1 MNATVEV
8 YKSNALIEAS
18 YRLTPSEQ
26 GIILS
31 CISQIRKDEKVTDQT
46 MYSISVSDY
55 VALTGA
61 DPFSAYRDI
70 KAAAIRLRG
79 REVRIYSPPNEKAGG
94 RRKKS
99 ALVTGWVQSVSYQ
112 DEEGRVELRFNH
124 DMLPYLTNLSKNFTK
139 YSFKHVAKMSSSF
152 GIRLYELLVQ
162 WIGQGKEEKEV
173 SIEWLKKTFQL
184 EDKYK
189 AIKDFKKYVLEPAV
203 LDIKKHSDIR
213 VDWVQRKTGR
223 AVTHFTFKFNLKEKK
238 IKRKNTELT
247 YQGIKKSV
255 IDQKA
260 KPGESYEQAA
270 LRISR
275 ANAKEPA

>member
-1 MNATVEV
+1 
-8 YKSNALIEAS
+8 
-18 YRLTPSEQ
+18 
-26 GIILS
+26 
-31 CISQIRKDEKVTDQT
+31 
-46 MYSISVSDY
+46 
-55 VALTGA
+55 
-61 DPFSAYRDI
+61 
-70 KAAAIRLRG
+70 
-79 REVRIYSPPNEKAGG
+79 
-94 RRKKS
+94 
-99 ALVTGWVQSVSYQ
+99 
-112 DEEGRVELRFNH
+112 
-124 DMLPYLTNLSKNFTK
+124 
-139 YSFKHVAKMSSSF
+139 
-152 GIRLYELLVQ
+152 
-162 WIGQGKEEKEV
+162 
-173 SIEWLKKTFQL
+173 LKKTFQL

-223 AVTHFTFKFNLKEKK
+223 AVTHFTFKFNLKAKK

-247 YQGIKKSV
+247 YQGVKKSV